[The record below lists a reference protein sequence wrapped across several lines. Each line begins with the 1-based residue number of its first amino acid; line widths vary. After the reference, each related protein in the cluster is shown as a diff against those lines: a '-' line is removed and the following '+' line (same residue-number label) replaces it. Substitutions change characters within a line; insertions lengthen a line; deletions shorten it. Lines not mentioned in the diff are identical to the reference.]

1 MDDGCEENLNLPRG
15 PDEPGETWRAQS
27 RIQLAVHSAKVW
39 GHHCGVGFQVVC
51 FPSEAPPARI
61 YVYVGP
67 PNTYLCIRWAPEVR
81 EKLSSETP
89 HM

>member
-1 MDDGCEENLNLPRG
+1 MDDGCEENLSLARG

-67 PNTYLCIRWAPEVR
+67 PGSGKKGRLRPPQMEAPLAR
-81 EKLSSETP
+81 
-89 HM
+89 HAI